1 MFYDILRRICAD
13 RGTTPTAACKACG
26 LSTSQPTAWKKGT
39 APRFD
44 SIQALSDYLGV
55 PPSVLLEE
63 NDYRPQAPVKVP
75 VLGNVAAGI
84 PIEAIT
90 DIEDYE
96 EIPAAMAAGGEYIAL
111 RIHGRSMEPRM
122 LEGDVVI
129 VRLQE
134 TIESGEIAI
143 VMVNGGDATCKRV
156 RKTESGIMLVPLNP
170 DFEPMFYTAEQVEK
184 LPVRIIGKVV
194 ELRGK
199 F

>member
-1 MFYDILRRICAD
+1 MFKRNFERICFEKKLS
-13 RGTTPTAACKACG
+13 PSVVCQKIG
-26 LSTSQPTAWKKGT
+26 LTRSAYSAWTDESIPRKSTIEK
-39 APRFD
+39 
-44 SIQALSDYLGV
+44 LSAYLGV
-55 PPSVLLEE
+55 SPSALL
-63 NDYRPQAPVKVP
+63 DDSSAPHKGVRIP
-75 VLGNVAAGI
+75 ILGNVAAGI
-84 PIEAIT
+84 PIEAVT
-90 DIEDYE
+90 YIEDYE

-122 LEGDVVI
+122 LDGDVVI
-129 VRLQE
+129 VRMQE

-156 RKTESGIMLVPLNP
+156 RKTGAGLMLIPLNP